1 MDILI
6 ISVVLILLVVI
17 LRVASQSIFDKWNSS
32 QPIIEPQNQ
41 NVNSTPNIAVQ
52 TSNVSNNNAKTNS
65 SDDEDELA
73 AVMAAT
79 AYIMINKRYRI
90 RNIRF
95 IQNSDTSSWAI
106 VGRQS
111 VMSSHNVK

>member
-1 MDILI
+1 MDVLI

-17 LRVASQSIFDKWNSS
+17 LRVASQSVFDKWNSS
-32 QPIIEPQNQ
+32 QPIIEPQNH
-41 NVNSTPNIAVQ
+41 NVNSTPNIVVP
-52 TSNVSNNNAKTNS
+52 TRNRTNNNAKTNS
-65 SDDEDELA
+65 IEDEDELA

-79 AYIMINKRYRI
+79 AYIMTNKRYRI
-90 RNIRF
+90 KHIRF